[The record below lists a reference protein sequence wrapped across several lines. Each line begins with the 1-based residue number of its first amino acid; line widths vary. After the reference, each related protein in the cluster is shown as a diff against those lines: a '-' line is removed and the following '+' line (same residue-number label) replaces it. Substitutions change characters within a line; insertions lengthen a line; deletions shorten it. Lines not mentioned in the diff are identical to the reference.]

1 MAIYNTVVLRL
12 NTDTKGT
19 CPCARIKPGFFIE
32 KNMSF
37 LLEQTRIKLVSIER
51 GPLYFYLIRW

>member
-1 MAIYNTVVLRL
+1 MVFTIQWYFDLIQVQRGHAPVPVLSR
-12 NTDTKGT
+12 
-19 CPCARIKPGFFIE
+19 FFYIE

-51 GPLYFYLIRW
+51 GPLYFYLIRR